1 MQNQVVSNA
10 LTRPEIVKNRINGGS
25 TLGTRKPDIS
35 VCIPTYNRAP
45 LLMLAIE
52 SVLREFAHQNSE
64 IIVSDNASGDQTPE
78 LVQLLAQQSGNIKY
92 YRNKTNIGLDD
103 NVVRCIEL
111 ARADYVF
118 LFSDDDVLLP
128 GAGAC
133 ILDAI
138 RRHSPAFVYVNH
150 AGFLEDEDPD
160 AVFRRGSSPDKPD
173 VVYENG
179 FLLIRDALLEHNS
192 AMVFRRDEVIKHLDR
207 LQDYRTGGFCR
218 GYAPPVLA
226 HNVVLSSR
234 STYVLIGKCC
244 VAVRNLLKPTY
255 NPLYTGHIDIVRHYH
270 ALQRRGLLTPNQLRA
285 LMKRRIWRVRK
296 NMILT
301 MKCSGDP
308 RLTQKEIDWF
318 FRLDSGYWQFY
329 VYLLPILVLPRFVLC
344 PLYWVAR
351 KTAHALDRL

>member
-1 MQNQVVSNA
+1 M
-10 LTRPEIVKNRINGGS
+10 
-25 TLGTRKPDIS
+25 
-35 VCIPTYNRAP
+35 
-45 LLMLAIE
+45 
-52 SVLREFAHQNSE
+52 
-64 IIVSDNASGDQTPE
+64 SGDRE

-179 FLLIRDALLEHNS
+179 FLLIRAALLELNS
-192 AMVFRRDEVIKHLDR
+192 TRSLAVGLQRSAAGHHPAAACSVRRSPAVAACGAFWAETSLR
-207 LQDYRTGGFCR
+207 SPAWC
-218 GYAPPVLA
+218 
-226 HNVVLSSR
+226 SSR
-234 STYVLIGKCC
+234 TS
-244 VAVRNLLKPTY
+244 
-255 NPLYTGHIDIVRHYH
+255 
-270 ALQRRGLLTPNQLRA
+270 
-285 LMKRRIWRVRK
+285 
-296 NMILT
+296 
-301 MKCSGDP
+301 
-308 RLTQKEIDWF
+308 
-318 FRLDSGYWQFY
+318 
-329 VYLLPILVLPRFVLC
+329 
-344 PLYWVAR
+344 
-351 KTAHALDRL
+351 